1 MLKEEIRLLYK
12 EKRALLDQKELTKR
26 SKQVTERVLSS
37 IVFKGK
43 IISLFLSIQ
52 RLSELNTQFL
62 LDALL
67 KQEVVLSFPKM
78 NASDYSLTHCRIT
91 ENSTYSENAFGV
103 REPVEGET
111 IDAASFD
118 IVIVP
123 LLAFDKEGNRVG
135 YGKGYYDRFLADC
148 SPNCLF
154 IGLSL
159 MDECVEIDDVEPTD
173 IPLHFCVT
181 PSNIY
186 SF

>member
-12 EKRALLDQKELTKR
+12 RKRAFFSQEELTKR

-37 IVFKGK
+37 VVFKGK
-43 IISLFLSIQ
+43 IISLFLSIE

-62 LDALL
+62 LEELL
-67 KQEVVLSFPKM
+67 KQEAVLSFPKM
-78 NASDYSLTHCRIT
+78 NMSDYSLTHCRVT
-91 ENSTYSENAFGV
+91 ENSLYTENAFGV
-103 REPVEGET
+103 REPVGGDA

-123 LLAFDKEGNRVG
+123 LLAFDKKGNRVG

-159 MDECVEIDDVEPTD
+159 VDECVEIDDVEPTD

-181 PSNIY
+181 PSKTY